1 VAKLQQIGLQ
11 SKEYSHALLQ
21 FRIHAIGSTAE
32 FATGSN
38 VKWSLQAGAMGAQR
52 LCRRL
57 ERVAAPISAIRHGI
71 AKQWGLVLPASLDR
85 THHVA

>member
-1 VAKLQQIGLQ
+1 VAKLQQIGLAI
-11 SKEYSHALLQ
+11 KEHSHALLL
-21 FRIHAIGSTAE
+21 FLIARDWIDCRICD
-32 FATGSN
+32 GSN
-38 VKWSLQAGAMGAQR
+38 VKWSLQAGGMGARR